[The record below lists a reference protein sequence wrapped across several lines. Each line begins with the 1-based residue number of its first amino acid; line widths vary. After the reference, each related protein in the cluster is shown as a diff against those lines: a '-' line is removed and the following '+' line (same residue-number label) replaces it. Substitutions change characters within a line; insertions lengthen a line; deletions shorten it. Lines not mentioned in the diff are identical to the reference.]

1 MITVRI
7 TTDQAMKKRLGT
19 VARIFSPRSPTSLA
33 ASGSRNSG
41 FGRWLSA
48 ARHPATMKAVSETFW
63 MVWVM
68 GRTEDERAAKCRYPQ
83 PSLLLWLST
92 RATGGT
98 LDQF

>member
-1 MITVRI
+1 
-7 TTDQAMKKRLGT
+7 MKKRLGT

-33 ASGSRNSG
+33 ASGSRNSD

-68 GRTEDERAAKCRYPQ
+68 ERTEDERAAKCKDKSKRLHEREIGRSH
-83 PSLLLWLST
+83 PSPYSRLESA
-92 RATGGT
+92 RPSMVG
-98 LDQF
+98 